1 MTTRSEPSKNSSD
14 SSDNSPPW
22 ISPRLSRGAP
32 TGYRAFVVVGSV
44 IGIVAL
50 PYGVWSYLL
59 GIAGVAAMA
68 RQAVLD
74 KRTAA
79 KRAEARE
86 RWRNAN

>member
-1 MTTRSEPSKNSSD
+1 MKPPSAQSKDSSD
-14 SSDNSPPW
+14 SSDNPAPW

-32 TGYRAFVVVGSV
+32 TGYRAVVVVGSV

-79 KRAEARE
+79 KRAEARA
-86 RWRNAN
+86 RWRDAN